1 MKRTRRRSEKTS
13 RVKRQYRKQ
22 SDRFTYITCSMGISG
37 LRACTQQMEEIV
49 SSLERAAGDP
59 SFDLDALPGD
69 LERIAVLSGM
79 LEKYLGQ
86 VNNSVVRYVNACKE
100 EGRPCHPQRTA
111 LCERRARL
119 QETADPVA
127 GTVQPP
133 GHECLEVSE

>member
-22 SDRFTYITCSMGISG
+22 SDRFTYITSAMGFFG

-69 LERIAVLSGM
+69 LERIAVLSGI

-86 VNNSVVRYVNACKE
+86 INNSVVRYVNACKE
-100 EGRPCHPQRTA
+100 AGRPCHPHRTG
-111 LCERRARL
+111 LCESHARL
-119 QETADPVA
+119 QETADPVT

>member
-13 RVKRQYRKQ
+13 REKRQYRKQ
-22 SDRFTYITCSMGISG
+22 SDRFTYITGSMGFFG

-59 SFDLDALPGD
+59 SFDLDAVPGD
-69 LERIAVLSGM
+69 LERIAVLSGI

-86 VNNSVVRYVNACKE
+86 INNSVVRYVNACKE
-100 EGRPCHPQRTA
+100 AERPCHPHRTD
-111 LCERRARL
+111 LCEGHARL
-119 QETADPVA
+119 QETADPVT